1 MLYFRLTR
9 LVFIM
14 TESPGDPVTN
24 CPQYVYEGQSVSCDC
39 LVNRS
44 SPGFPRATAQWKDK
58 TPGQPLVVDVTRN
71 DSGRVFTCSLTW
83 GPANDSITNETHYKL
98 DVAYP
103 PPFPP
108 VLSVYN
114 DRSGMTDGNPF
125 TLICTVTGGR
135 PLVTSV
141 NVSCRPDVQGDVSWM
156 NVTNTSVSVT
166 FTILSIEARHDG
178 TECVCTA
185 DWEVHRETYNVSA
198 SIQLRVMDTF
208 VFPVSIVAG
217 VAGGSVVVIILVV
230 VVVVQVRRRRPVTK
244 PPESDEAA
252 LEDDAS
258 TYDDDLE
265 RPGMPKDIEEDGCG
279 YATVTEA
286 TSHGAS
292 SSDYGYAV
300 PDMSVYT
307 QPSGTS
313 DRGRKASTV
322 TEATSHRASSSDYGY
337 AVPDMSVYT
346 QPSGTS
352 DRDRKAST
360 VTVEKGGNLYA
371 EPDVPLFTQLSR
383 ASDRN
388 RKASTVTVE
397 KGGNLY
403 AEPDVP
409 LSTQPSGA
417 PVKDSRTPTVTLRED
432 GSLYSVTDIV
442 SRVTVSIPSS
452 ALETPDDPA
461 THTYAQVDRNAKRS
475 KSTALVF
482 NADQSASS
490 TDVYA
495 QVNKATKR
503 NTTAATEVNKGVGA
517 HEQQPEEIVKPKP
530 TLKPRISVKPKLNK

>member
-1 MLYFRLTR
+1 MMRGAPDSVTVVLLCVLVLT
-9 LVFIM
+9 VQAGAVKIQKC
-14 TESPGDPVTN
+14 SHGSVTLDEN
-24 CPQYVYEGQSVSCDC
+24 NTPAYLTCDGLTLNDTITWTVNNKNTLLPITCLPQNTACVSADTH
-39 LVNRS
+39 LFVNRTGS
-44 SPGFPRATAQWKDK
+44 ESRLRVSGNYRLREGENGIMCSAANQTA
-58 TPGQPLVVDVTRN
+58 L
-71 DSGRVFTCSLTW
+71 
-83 GPANDSITNETHYKL
+83 
-98 DVAYP
+98 
-103 PPFPP
+103 
-108 VLSVYN
+108 
-114 DRSGMTDGNPF
+114 
-125 TLICTVTGGR
+125 CTV
-135 PLVTSV
+135 
-141 NVSCRPDVQGDVSWM
+141 NV
-156 NVTNTSVSVT
+156 
-166 FTILSIEARHDG
+166 I
-178 TECVCTA
+178 
-185 DWEVHRETYNVSA
+185 
-198 SIQLRVMDTF
+198 DTF